1 MKIDEFINIL
11 RTIDGVVIPDNII
24 EELSKIKDKP
34 ETENKSDN
42 ENKSQTKSI
51 SNNKKNIAKASLP
64 LPYFPEYN
72 YTGCQALRVN
82 HKLYTPCCAELY
94 TDKFCKNCAKSG
106 AKYGTLDDRKKTS
119 PNKFISPNGD
129 KPIIYGKVMEKLKIN
144 KKEVL
149 ELTKMF
155 NVTIPEEDFVVIKG
169 KRGRKK
175 KTTVVSSDEEDDN
188 ESREHDNEFRED
200 KKGPGRPKQS
210 FDDFTI
216 EDDNGNEKNGV
227 LYKHTNGEVYLKMNN
242 NELYDLQTGEKID
255 NINIL

>member
-11 RTIDGVVIPDNII
+11 RTIDGVVMPDNII

-42 ENKSQTKSI
+42 ETKDI

-106 AKYGTLDDRKKTS
+106 AKYGTLEDRKKTS

-129 KPIIYGKVMEKLKIN
+129 KPFIYGKVMEKLKIN

-188 ESREHDNEFRED
+188 ESRED

-242 NELYDLQTGEKID
+242 DELYDLQTGEKID